1 MFLQQN
7 HTSIGASIGASIGI
21 GVSIGIGIWYRYQ
34 YMISVL
40 VLVCGI
46 GIRICYQYLCQYR
59 YLFIG
64 SVSVSIKQHR
74 TSLFQTRPSA
84 SRRPDERPLPVL
96 RQNLPEPSVAAESHP
111 DENLHQEHPGVN
123 VIKLFTV
130 AIYLGFL

>member
-7 HTSIGASIGASIGI
+7 HISIGIGISI
-21 GVSIGIGIWYRYQ
+21 GVSIGIGIWYRYK
-34 YMISVL
+34 YMISVS
-40 VLVCGI
+40 VLVYGI
-46 GIRICYQYLCQYR
+46 GISILYQYQCQYLCLYM
-59 YLFIG
+59 
-64 SVSVSIKQHR
+64 VSVSIKRHR

-123 VIKLFTV
+123 VIKLFTD
-130 AIYLGFL
+130 AI